1 MPLTAILELPV
12 GAPGKTTN
20 KLPQLSAI
28 YGDPIFTP
36 GKIRNCLPNNTFA
49 TESYFA
55 LTGVKLQFF
64 LQIKTL
70 PQTHMCHKAP
80 YATIQFFERV
90 KTSATRV
97 FTALKDNRHRTYRLP
112 N

>member
-36 GKIRNCLPNNTFA
+36 SKIRNCLPNNTFA

-55 LTGVKLQFF
+55 LTVVARCKTAIF
-64 LQIKTL
+64 LTNKNVTTDTYV
-70 PQTHMCHKAP
+70 PQ
-80 YATIQFFERV
+80 
-90 KTSATRV
+90 SAICDDPS
-97 FTALKDNRHRTYRLP
+97 FWAG
-112 N
+112 